1 MLSIVGTIDGFYEVV
16 ILKKGDFSALSQ
28 GDMVPWL
35 LFDSS
40 DSEYLKIKDSMVSR
54 FTRINYYKIGVSND
68 SEDFIYNRKPVDLDY
83 YTDFSKV
90 DTTDISKNYNFQYS
104 IERIN
109 LDTLLI
115 VEKGRSSRNNND

>member
-1 MLSIVGTIDGFYEVV
+1 M
-16 ILKKGDFSALSQ
+16 LKKGDFSALSE

-40 DSEYLKIKDSMVSR
+40 DSEYLEIKDSMVSR
-54 FTRINYYKIGVSND
+54 FTRINYYKIGKSNN
-68 SEDFIYNRKPVDLDY
+68 SEDFIYNRKPVGLDY

-104 IERIN
+104 IERID